1 MKRRS
6 LRSLWLSLVFFVP
19 VVLMGCASRNTPQTQ
34 LIRQASEYRQMME
47 RQKASA
53 DEEALKKVPPLTAEG
68 YEKLGDRYFLQ
79 GKADIAFKNYYEALR
94 LEPGRIRARYK
105 IGRLFLEKGLL
116 EEAEKEFRGVLEKN
130 PGYALAREGL
140 GRVYLGRQK
149 LGEAEKEFAT
159 AIQLEPSLW
168 QAHNFLGIIYD
179 RQREFKKAFFNY
191 QKAISLQPNVGIL
204 YNNLGMSLFLKGEYE
219 ASLQAIIEGAK
230 LDPNNKRILN
240 NLGLLLCKMGRFQ
253 EAFETF
259 KRSGNEAS
267 AYYNIGCFYLM
278 EKKYKEAIQSYQKAI
293 DTKPEFYVEAYEKMN
308 QAKAALATSSL

>member
-1 MKRRS
+1 MKGSVYSR
-6 LRSLWLSLVFFVP
+6 LLLIFLAVA
-19 VVLMGCASRNTPQTQ
+19 LMGCASRNTPQTQ
-34 LIRQASEYRQMME
+34 LIRQASEYRKMMD

-94 LEPGRIRARYK
+94 LEPGQIRVRYK
-105 IGRLFLEKGLL
+105 MGRLFLEKGLL
-116 EEAEKEFRGVLEKN
+116 EEAEKEFQGILEKD
-130 PGYALAREGL
+130 PDYALAHEGL

-149 LGEAEKEFAT
+149 LPEAEKEFARAT
-159 AIQLEPSLW
+159 QIDSSLW
-168 QAHNFLGIIYD
+168 QAYNFLGIIYD
-179 RQREFKKAFFNY
+179 RQKEFKKAFSNY
-191 QKAISLQPNVGIL
+191 QKAIALQPNVGIL

-219 ASLQAIIEGAK
+219 ASLKALIEGAK

-240 NLGLLLCKMGRFQ
+240 NLGLLLCKMGRFP

-267 AYYNIGCFYLM
+267 AYYNLGCFYLM

-293 DTKPEFYVEAYEKMN
+293 DAKPEFYVEAYEKMN
-308 QAKAALATSSL
+308 KAKAALATSTL